1 MSRKQREKRAR
12 AKSPVKAPTETER
25 EQSAPA
31 AKNVDA
37 SINKLGLIVAVVGL
51 AGLFGLVLFLGEGPP
66 PASTSTSGSSEPE
79 AEAEPPEP
87 DEPPVER
94 WQAAFLQEVPIDP
107 RRDFVRGPEHARVS
121 IVEFTDFEC
130 PFCTV
135 AHTSLKEV
143 LERYPSDVRLVYKN
157 FPLDMACNADMAQQL
172 HPYAC
177 RAAVMARCAGAKN
190 PELFWRFHD
199 AIFEG
204 DGFNDE
210 WLDALATELGLTGE
224 TFASCVIG
232 REAFDEVR
240 ADIELARTLGVNGTP
255 TVYVNGRVAP
265 SYETDALSEIIDHIL
280 DSN

>member
-1 MSRKQREKRAR
+1 MSCKQREKRAR
-12 AKSPVKAPTETER
+12 AKSPTKVPTETGR
-25 EQSAPA
+25 EPSAPV
-31 AKNVDA
+31 AKNADA

-66 PASTSTSGSSEPE
+66 PASTSATESSE
-79 AEAEPPEP
+79 AEAEPPEQ
-87 DEPPVER
+87 EERPVER

-107 RRDFVRGPEHARVS
+107 GRDFFRGPENARVS

-135 AHTSLKEV
+135 AHTSIKEV
-143 LERYPSDVRLVYKN
+143 LERYPSDVRFVYKN
-157 FPLDMACNADMAQQL
+157 FPLDIACNADMSQPL

-177 RAAVMARCAGAKN
+177 RAAVMARCAGAED

-210 WLDALATELGLTGE
+210 WLDAKAEELGLTGE
-224 TFASCVIG
+224 SFASCVTG
-232 REAFDEVR
+232 SEAFDEVR
-240 ADIELARTLGVNGTP
+240 ADIELARTLGVNATP

-265 SYETDALSEIIDHIL
+265 SYETDALVEIIDHIL
-280 DSN
+280 EQ

>member
-12 AKSPVKAPTETER
+12 AKSPAKASTETER
-25 EQSAPA
+25 EPSAPA
-31 AKNVDA
+31 ATKADA

-51 AGLFGLVLFLGEGPP
+51 AGLFGLVVFLGEGPP
-66 PASTSTSGSSEPE
+66 PAPTPVTESTESA
-79 AEAEPPEP
+79 AEAEPSE
-87 DEPPVER
+87 EPPVDR
-94 WQAAFLQEVPIDP
+94 WKAAFLQEVPIDAD
-107 RRDFVRGPEHARVS
+107 RDFTRGPADAPVT

-135 AHTSLKEV
+135 AHASLKKIV
-143 LERYPSDVRLVYKN
+143 ERYPSEVRLVYKN
-157 FPLDMACNADMAQQL
+157 FPLDMACNTDMAQQL

-177 RAAVMARCAGAKN
+177 RAAVMARCAGRKD

-210 WLDALATELGLTGE
+210 WLDAKAEELGLSGE
-224 TFASCVIG
+224 PFASCVIG

-240 ADIELARTLGVNGTP
+240 ADIELARSLGVAATP

-265 SYETDALSEIIDHIL
+265 SYEFDALVEVIDHIL

>member
-1 MSRKQREKRAR
+1 MSRKQREKRSR
-12 AKSPVKAPTETER
+12 AKSDAKAPSAPDR
-25 EQSAPA
+25 KRSAPA
-31 AKNVDA
+31 AKKADA
-37 SINKLGLIVAVVGL
+37 TINKLGLIVAVVGL

-66 PASTSTSGSSEPE
+66 PASSSATESSEPK
-79 AEAEPPEP
+79 AEAEPE
-87 DEPPVER
+87 EPPVER
-94 WQAAFLQEVPIDP
+94 WQAAFLQEIPVDP
-107 RRDFVRGPEHARVS
+107 GRDFFRGPEDARVG

-135 AHTSLKEV
+135 AHTSLKEI

-177 RAAVMARCAGAKN
+177 KAAVMARCAGAKN
-190 PELFWRFHD
+190 PQLFWRFHD

-204 DGFNDE
+204 EGFNDE
-210 WLDALATELGLTGE
+210 WLDAKATELGLTGE
-224 TFASCVIG
+224 SFASCVTG

-240 ADIELARTLGVNGTP
+240 ADIELARSLGVNATP

-265 SYETDALSEIIDHIL
+265 SYQTDALVEIIDHII